1 MAKSVNALWI
11 LQPKYKTNVLP
22 KTIVHFIKE
31 DETIET
37 IAKKYNVSVEQI
49 RSWNSL
55 SDTSSLKPNDE
66 IILFKDT
73 K

>member
-1 MAKSVNALWI
+1 VK
-11 LQPKYKTNVLP
+11 K
-22 KTIVHFIKE
+22 

-37 IAKKYNVSVEQI
+37 IAEKYNVSVEQI
-49 RSWNSL
+49 RSWNTL
-55 SDTSSLKPNDE
+55 ADTASIRVNDE